1 MTGGEAATDDIG
13 PARGHRVLRSPEAA
27 EHGVWHHGSMSLETG
42 SKPWELLS
50 QRPGPSCWINVVTNT
65 YRMPDGTKT
74 DWDVMVTS
82 DSVAVVALT
91 DAQEIVLA
99 RQYRPGPDCVLDE
112 LPGGEL
118 NEGETV
124 LAAAIRELSEETG
137 YGEGEVAVIGHTWQG
152 ANITRRKWAAVA
164 INCRRIGSPALD
176 PSEEFCETVLV
187 PLSEFRRR
195 LQAGQ
200 FTDAWAG
207 YVGLDHLGLLG
218 SPES

>member
-1 MTGGEAATDDIG
+1 M
-13 PARGHRVLRSPEAA
+13 RWPEAA

-50 QRPGPSCWINVVTNT
+50 QRPGPSRWINVVTNT

-74 DWDVMVTS
+74 DWDVMVTR

-99 RQYRPGPDCVLDE
+99 RQYRPGPDHVLDE

-118 NEGETV
+118 NDGETV
-124 LAAAIRELSEETG
+124 LAAAIRELREETG
-137 YGEGEVAVIGHTWQG
+137 YGGGEVTVLGHTWQG

-164 INCRRIGSPALD
+164 LNCRRIGSPALD

-187 PLSEFRRR
+187 PLSELRRR

-207 YVGLDHLGLLG
+207 YAGLDHLGLLG
-218 SPES
+218 SPEP

>member
-1 MTGGEAATDDIG
+1 
-13 PARGHRVLRSPEAA
+13 
-27 EHGVWHHGSMSLETG
+27 MSLETG
-42 SKPWELLS
+42 SKPWKLLS
-50 QRPGPSCWINVVTNT
+50 QRPGPSQWINVVTNT

-74 DWDVMVTS
+74 DWDVMVTR

-91 DAQEIVLA
+91 DAHEIVLA
-99 RQYRPGPDCVLDE
+99 RQYRPGPDRVLDE

-118 NEGETV
+118 NDGETV
-124 LAAAIRELSEETG
+124 LAAAIRELREETG
-137 YGEGEVAVIGHTWQG
+137 YGGGQVTVLGHTWQG

-164 INCRRIGSPALD
+164 LNCRRIGSPALD

-187 PLSEFRRR
+187 PLSELRRR

-207 YVGLDHLGLLG
+207 YAGLDHLGLLG
-218 SPES
+218 PPES